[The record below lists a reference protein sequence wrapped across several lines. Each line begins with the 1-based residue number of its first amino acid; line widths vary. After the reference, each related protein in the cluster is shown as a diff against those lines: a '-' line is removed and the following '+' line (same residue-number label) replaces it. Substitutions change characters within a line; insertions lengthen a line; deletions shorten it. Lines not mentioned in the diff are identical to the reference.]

1 MYGSY
6 PLNNASNDINVLR
19 SLVQTRCGE
28 DKEIVSKYL
37 FGTST
42 VPLSTD
48 TKRASD
54 LSSNKKTDASNSITP
69 REYSKIKEKYAAFT
83 QIAAQ
88 NHAPDTKQ
96 TELTN
101 NDLTSKDNTAK
112 LSSQTHKTTNLQDY
126 IKPVSA
132 FVGST
137 LGNLTGVMNGISSGI
152 PNTIATFLNKTDEKA
167 NQILNGAYTA
177 LKLEEVG
184 KIATSVLGCAE
195 TLVNTVKEA
204 GTLLNDVYDGAIEA
218 MQKVNEIKVMLIT
231 QVEQTAIAA
240 LDSIIP
246 LDSISSFVDA
256 ANTLSDTFSIAS
268 INISELEGVSDVL
281 SEYTS
286 SLNQFTDILNNPT
299 EALSEYSNGKVK
311 LAVDEIRTF
320 DASEA
325 LNSLIPPQVQKVLDA
340 VSTIS
345 TIGIGGNNGGGLF
358 SLMSS
363 SLKNKVSDSACKNH
377 PEQLKMLTSLYET
390 SESTQANRYFI
401 KYNRSNYPTNVTLGT
416 EIQRNPDYKPTPL
429 LQEK

>member
-19 SLVQTRCGE
+19 SLVETRCGE
-28 DKEIVSKYL
+28 DKEIVLKYL

-48 TKRASD
+48 TKRSSD
-54 LSSNKKTDASNSITP
+54 LSSGKKTDASNSITP

-96 TELTN
+96 IELTN
-101 NDLTSKDNTAK
+101 NDLNSKSNTASISK
-112 LSSQTHKTTNLQDY
+112 QTHKTTNLQDY

-177 LKLEEVG
+177 LKLDEVG

-195 TLVNTVKEA
+195 TLVNTVKAA
-204 GTLLNDVYDGAIEA
+204 GTLVNDVYNGALEA

-256 ANTLSDTFSIAS
+256 ANTLSDTFGIEA
-268 INISELEGVSDVL
+268 INISELAGVSDVL
-281 SEYTS
+281 SKYTS
-286 SLNQFTDILNNPT
+286 ALNQFTDILNKPT
-299 EALSEYSNGKVK
+299 EALSKYYNEKVK
-311 LAVDEIRTF
+311 LTVDEIRTF

-358 SLMSS
+358 SLMTS
-363 SLKNKVSDSACKNH
+363 SLKNKVYDSACKKH
-377 PEQLKMLTSLYET
+377 PEQLKMLTSLYES

-401 KYNRSNYPTNVTLGT
+401 KYNRSNYPTSVTLGT

>member
-1 MYGSY
+1 MIYGSY

-19 SLVQTRCGE
+19 SLVETRCGK
-28 DKEIVSKYL
+28 DAEIVLKYI
-37 FGTST
+37 FETST

-69 REYSKIKEKYAAFT
+69 KEHAIIKEKYAAFT

-88 NHAPDTKQ
+88 NHASDTKQ
-96 TELTN
+96 IESSN
-101 NDLTSKDNTAK
+101 NDLNSKSNTASISK
-112 LSSQTHKTTNLQDY
+112 QTHKTTNLQDY

-167 NQILNGAYTA
+167 HQILNGAYTS
-177 LKLEEVG
+177 LKLDEVG

-195 TLVNTVKEA
+195 TLVNTVKAA
-204 GTLLNDVYDGAIEA
+204 GTLVNDVYNGAIEA

-231 QVEQTAIAA
+231 QVEQTAISA

-256 ANTLSDTFSIAS
+256 ANTLSSTFGLEA
-268 INISELEGVSDVL
+268 INITGVSDVL
-281 SEYTS
+281 SKYTS
-286 SLNQFTDILNNPT
+286 SLNKFTDILNKPT
-299 EALSEYSNGKVK
+299 EALSKYYNEKVK
-311 LAVDEIRTF
+311 LTVDEIRMF

-325 LNSLIPPQVQKVLDA
+325 LNSLIPPQVKKILDA

-363 SLKNKVSDSACKNH
+363 SLKKKVSDGACKNH

-401 KYNRSNYPTNVTLGT
+401 KYNKSNYPTSVTLGT
-416 EIQRNPDYKPTPL
+416 ETQRNPDYKPTPL
-429 LQEK
+429 LPEK

>member
-1 MYGSY
+1 MYGNY
-6 PLNNASNDINVLR
+6 ALNNASNDRNVFEELIR
-19 SLVQTRCGE
+19 IRCGKDAE
-28 DKEIVSKYL
+28 TLSKYI
-37 FGTST
+37 FGSST

-54 LSSNKKTDASNSITP
+54 LSSNKKTNASNSI
-69 REYSKIKEKYAAFT
+69 SHKEHSILTQKYPAFT
-83 QIAAQ
+83 QIGAQ
-88 NHAPDTKQ
+88 NFAPDTNQ

-101 NDLTSKDNTAK
+101 NDLNSKDNTAQI
-112 LSSQTHKTTNLQDY
+112 SPQTHKTSNLQNY

-137 LGNLTGVMNGISSGI
+137 LGNLTGMMNGISSGI

-167 NQILNGAYTA
+167 HQILNGVYTT
-177 LKLEEVG
+177 LKLEEIG
-184 KIATSVLGCAE
+184 KTATSVLGCAE

-204 GTLLNDVYDGAIEA
+204 GTLLNDVYRGAMEE

-231 QVEQTAIAA
+231 QIEQTAYSA

-256 ANTLSDTFSIAS
+256 ANTLSDTFNIAS
-268 INISELEGVSDVL
+268 INIKELEGVSDIL
-281 SEYTS
+281 SKYTS

-299 EALSEYSNGKVK
+299 ESLSKYSTGKFQ
-311 LAVDEIRTF
+311 LAVDEIIMF

-325 LNSLIPPQVQKVLDA
+325 LNNLIPPQIKKVLDA

-345 TIGIGGNNGGGLF
+345 TIGIGGNTCGSLY

-363 SLKNKVSDSACKNH
+363 SLKGKVSDTACKNH
-377 PEQLKMLTSLYET
+377 PEQLKLLTSLYKN
-390 SESTQANRYFI
+390 SESSQANRYFI
-401 KYNRSNYPTNVTLGT
+401 KYNKSNYPTNVKLGT